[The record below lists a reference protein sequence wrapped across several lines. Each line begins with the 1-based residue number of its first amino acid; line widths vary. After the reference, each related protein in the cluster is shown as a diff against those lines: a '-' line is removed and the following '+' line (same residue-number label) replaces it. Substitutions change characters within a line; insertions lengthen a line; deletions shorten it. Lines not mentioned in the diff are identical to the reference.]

1 MRLAGL
7 DFETANGRTGSI
19 CAAGCAILEDGAVTE
34 SREWLV
40 CPHVGYRWM
49 RPEYTRIHGLTYGDV
64 RDCPEFC
71 DIWPELRRM
80 LQAAELLDCMERLK
94 RHRIDTAFESNAA
107 ASEFPRM
114 ARCADLTIADLKAGT
129 SEVFRNCTGGDL
141 NAVLEHL
148 AEAAAIAP
156 ALLIR
161 VPVITGMNDDPEEL
175 ARMAELPF
183 AA

>member
-94 RHRIDTAFESNAA
+94 RHRIHTAFEKQCSGFGISPRDTLCGFDDCRSESGYFRGFPQLHRRRSECRSGAFGGSSGNCSS
-107 ASEFPRM
+107 ASDP
-114 ARCADLTIADLKAGT
+114 G
-129 SEVFRNCTGGDL
+129 SRNHR
-141 NAVLEHL
+141 NE
-148 AEAAAIAP
+148 
-156 ALLIR
+156 R
-161 VPVITGMNDDPEEL
+161 
-175 ARMAELPF
+175 
-183 AA
+183 